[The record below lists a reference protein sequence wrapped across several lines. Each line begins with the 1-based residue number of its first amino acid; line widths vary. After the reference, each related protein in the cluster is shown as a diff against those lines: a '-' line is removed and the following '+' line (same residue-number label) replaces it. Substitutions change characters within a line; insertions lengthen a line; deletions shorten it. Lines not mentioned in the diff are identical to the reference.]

1 MIYTNNFESIQ
12 EAINYIGAK
21 SPNVAY
27 VTGCLN
33 PNCLVYTDVGEDVD
47 IIFQNNNG
55 FIIGHEQIN

>member
-27 VTGCLN
+27 VAGCLN

-47 IIFQNNNG
+47 IIF
-55 FIIGHEQIN
+55 